1 MRRAF
6 KTQPKAVFAILAL
19 SALAACGDTLGK
31 QALIGGGA
39 GLGTAAVL
47 DGNLAAG
54 AVVGAAGNV
63 AYCQA
68 FPDRCK

>member
-6 KTQPKAVFAILAL
+6 KKQPKAVLAILAL
-19 SALAACGDTLGK
+19 SSLAACGDTLGK

-54 AVVGAAGNV
+54 ALVGAAGNV
-63 AYCQA
+63 AYCQS
-68 FPDRCK
+68 FPERCR

>member
-1 MRRAF
+1 MRHIF
-6 KTQPKAVFAILAL
+6 KRQPKAVYAILVL
-19 SALAACGDTLGK
+19 SAVAACGDTLGK

-63 AYCQA
+63 AYCQSY
-68 FPDRCK
+68 PSRCN

>member
-1 MRRAF
+1 MRRPIG
-6 KTQPKAVFAILAL
+6 TQPKAVYAILL
-19 SALAACGDTLGK
+19 LTALAACGDTLGK

-54 AVVGAAGNV
+54 ALVGAAGNV
-63 AYCQA
+63 AYCQS
-68 FPDRCK
+68 FPERCN

>member
-1 MRRAF
+1 MYRAF
-6 KTQPKAVFAILAL
+6 KKQPKAVYAIFLLA
-19 SALAACGDTLGK
+19 ALAACGDTLGK

-39 GLGTAAVL
+39 GLGTAAVV
-47 DGNLAAG
+47 GGSLATG

-68 FPDRCK
+68 FPDRCN

>member
-6 KTQPKAVFAILAL
+6 KKQSKAVFAILAL

-54 AVVGAAGNV
+54 ALVGAAGNV
-63 AYCQA
+63 AYCQS
-68 FPDRCK
+68 FPERCK

>member
-1 MRRAF
+1 MQRIFRKQPRA
-6 KTQPKAVFAILAL
+6 VYAILILTAI
-19 SALAACGDTLGK
+19 AACGDTLGK
-31 QALIGGGA
+31 QALIGGGV

-54 AVVGAAGNV
+54 AAVGAAGNV

-68 FPDRCK
+68 FPDRCN

>member
-1 MRRAF
+1 MRNPIR
-6 KTQPKAVFAILAL
+6 KQPKAVYAILLL

-54 AVVGAAGNV
+54 ALVGAAGNV
-63 AYCQA
+63 AFCQA
-68 FPDRCK
+68 YPERCK

>member
-1 MRRAF
+1 MRKAF
-6 KTQPKAVFAILAL
+6 TKQPKAVYAILVL
-19 SALAACGDTLGK
+19 SAFAACGDTLGK